1 MLQEE
6 KFWQWFE
13 NHQSEYL
20 HLDELD
26 YQRKEFLLDQ
36 FLKRLHEYCDKLYF
50 QIGGTPA
57 KERRELVISAEGNL
71 EYFEAVE
78 KLISAAP
85 ELNNWKVVGFK
96 QPMGTDFITE
106 YGELVLDPKKMWFL
120 PLNNEQDPKMIGI
133 KICIDKYDSNY
144 ASKFKQAV
152 YQVLDTILGEKA
164 TATELNYLD
173 VGALSDYDPEKDG
186 LIELVELSNYIT
198 WKKASVPRYP

>member
-13 NHQSEYL
+13 KHQSEYL
-20 HLDELD
+20 DLDDLNE
-26 YQRKEFLLDQ
+26 QRKVLLLDQ
-36 FLKRLHEYCDKLYF
+36 LLNQLHEYCGGLYY
-50 QIGGTPA
+50 QIGGTPF

-78 KLISAAP
+78 KLVSAAP
-85 ELNNWKVVGFK
+85 EIYNWKVIAFK
-96 QPMGTDFITE
+96 QPMGTDFVTE

-133 KICIDKYDSNY
+133 KICIDNYDPNN
-144 ASKFKQAV
+144 ARKFKQAV
-152 YQVLDTILGEKA
+152 YQILDAILGEKA

-173 VGALSDYDPEKDG
+173 VGTLSDYDPEKDG
-186 LIELVELSNYIT
+186 LIELVELPKYIT
-198 WKKASVPRYP
+198 WKKGKARRYP